1 MKNSIT
7 LHFIIFFVACG
18 GIERD
23 KSLGKRSDFPDQ
35 ESWNPVIVMTREAK
49 KRAIVRSK
57 HLAKFSDKQ
66 EIILNGN
73 VDVDFFSD
81 DERHMSNLKSE
92 SAFVYEGNDNLL
104 AIGNVIVKSDSG
116 VTLFTDS
123 LFWDNQSEKIN
134 SNDTVM
140 LATELN
146 DTLYGI
152 GFESDIDLTRWKI
165 LNPWGVSSREK

>member
-18 GIERD
+18 GNDSD

-49 KRAIVRSK
+49 KRAIVRSN

-81 DERHMSNLKSE
+81 DENILFQLRI
-92 SAFVYEGNDNLL
+92 LL
-104 AIGNVIVKSDSG
+104 P
-116 VTLFTDS
+116 L
-123 LFWDNQSEKIN
+123 
-134 SNDTVM
+134 
-140 LATELN
+140 
-146 DTLYGI
+146 
-152 GFESDIDLTRWKI
+152 R
-165 LNPWGVSSREK
+165 

>member
-7 LHFIIFFVACG
+7 LHFTIFFVACG
-18 GIERD
+18 GIDSD

-57 HLAKFSDKQ
+57 HLAKYSDRQ

-81 DERHMSNLKSE
+81 DEKHMSNLKSE

>member
-7 LHFIIFFVACG
+7 LHFTIFFVACG
-18 GIERD
+18 GIDSD

-57 HLAKFSDKQ
+57 HLAKYSDRQ

-81 DERHMSNLKSE
+81 DE
-92 SAFVYEGNDNLL
+92 
-104 AIGNVIVKSDSG
+104 I
-116 VTLFTDS
+116 
-123 LFWDNQSEKIN
+123 
-134 SNDTVM
+134 
-140 LATELN
+140 
-146 DTLYGI
+146 
-152 GFESDIDLTRWKI
+152 
-165 LNPWGVSSREK
+165 

>member
-7 LHFIIFFVACG
+7 LHFTIFFVACG
-18 GIERD
+18 GIDSD

-57 HLAKFSDKQ
+57 HLAKYSDRQ

-81 DERHMSNLKSE
+81 DEEHMSNLKSE

-165 LNPWGVSSREK
+165 LKPWGVSSREK